1 MDKEIVMK
9 TYKHE
14 KLLLDKR
21 ELSFQSETI
30 LDTKMSKI
38 YKLLDE
44 HNIPI
49 DEQLKIHQE
58 IIEMLN
64 VMEKCNSSK
73 I

>member
-1 MDKEIVMK
+1 M
-9 TYKHE
+9 TN
-14 KLLLDKR
+14 KR

-30 LDTKMSKI
+30 LDTKMEKI
-38 YKLLDE
+38 YEIMDE
-44 HNIPI
+44 HNLPI
-49 DEQLKIHQE
+49 NEQLKIHHE